1 MKDILIRLISAHPT
15 TNPMADKKEVSH
27 LILDRLRMR
36 HFNDKIIFYLCID
49 AYKLEFFDLHSLKRP
64 RASTY
69 VIQIGRIRK
78 QRDRDAKKAAQGA
91 NKLRMKQLRTMA
103 KEGELPLQY

>member
-1 MKDILIRLISAHPT
+1 
-15 TNPMADKKEVSH
+15 MADKKEVSS
-27 LILDRLRMR
+27 
-36 HFNDKIIFYLCID
+36 FNFRPSHKLTKINELLSYAFIDLLKLLC
-49 AYKLEFFDLHSLKRP
+49 FDLHSLKRP

-91 NKLRMKQLRTMA
+91 NKLRMKQRRAQT